1 MNTLHVFG
9 QAQWHDDAYIV
20 GDETSLRA
28 LRDAIDR
35 ALASGRDKATS
46 FVNDG
51 EGFDVV
57 VIKADE
63 AVLDR
68 LMLPY
73 NDEIAAEKHGESKIQ
88 HWMLNLKK

>member
-1 MNTLHVFG
+1 MMNVLHVYG
-9 QAQWHDDAYIV
+9 QEQWHDDAYIV
-20 GDETSLRA
+20 GDAASLQA

-35 ALASGRDKATS
+35 ALASGRDKCTS

-57 VIKADE
+57 VIKADP

-68 LMLPY
+68 LMVPY
-73 NDEIAAEKHGESKIQ
+73 NDEIAEEKNGESKVK
-88 HWMLNLKK
+88 HWTLNL